1 MSGSARRT
9 AAPFSLHRG
18 WRQRRLGLMEGQP
31 FGENGVVTT
40 LTTCN
45 QLRLHRNAPFSR
57 SVRGVT
63 RAAQQSLNLARPL
76 LFLDLDESLQF
87 AQMMGIAQGVQHAS
101 HRVVGLPVIVNDDA
115 GDIRQETAALGA
127 DAIEGQQGGGRH
139 MQPLRLAADAK
150 PRLVHV
156 FHRRARH
163 EIAHR
168 FGKAPQT
175 LGASPAHSRDR
186 RGGQFHAEEIGHQF
200 GQAILRQQLIMQQID
215 HEGGDSDAILNGRV
229 DTVRKRRSR
238 LRAAGGALAI
248 MRTMFGD
255 DERLRLGQI
264 KHLTGAMA
272 DTRFRPK
279 ARAAHRACRRVMI
292 DNVVRIRDL
301 SQGLALVTLLPAPW
315 LARPF
320 PQALHPYRLLQ
331 SIARRRL
338 AAVRAV
344 QSEPALKF
352 RDPG

>member
-1 MSGSARRT
+1 M
-9 AAPFSLHRG
+9 
-18 WRQRRLGLMEGQP
+18 
-31 FGENGVVTT
+31 
-40 LTTCN
+40 
-45 QLRLHRNAPFSR
+45 
-57 SVRGVT
+57 
-63 RAAQQSLNLARPL
+63 
-76 LFLDLDESLQF
+76 
-87 AQMMGIAQGVQHAS
+87 
-101 HRVVGLPVIVNDDA
+101 IVNDDA
-115 GDIRQETAALGA
+115 GDIRQETATLGTN
-127 DAIEGQQGGGRH
+127 AIEGQQGGGRH
-139 MQPLRLAADAK
+139 VQPLRLAADAK

-200 GQAILRQQLIMQQID
+200 GQAIFRQQLIMQQID

-229 DTVRKRRSR
+229 DPVRKRRSR
-238 LRAAGGALAI
+238 LRATGGALAI

-264 KHLTGAMA
+264 KHLTGGMA
-272 DTRFRPK
+272 DTRVRPK
-279 ARAAHRACRRVMI
+279 ARTARAGRRVMI

-301 SQGLALVTLLPAPW
+301 SQGLALVTLLPAPL
-315 LARPF
+315 LAGAF

-344 QSEPALKF
+344 QSEPTLKF
-352 RDPG
+352 RDPGFQRRVFSPQRPNQRDQFFPGRLAFRFANYSIL